1 MLSTLRSTLGA
12 SEGHNSDRMNVFGIG
27 PLELMLIAVV
37 ALIVFGPA
45 KLPEI
50 MGNIGRA
57 VGEFRRV
64 TGELSSEFNRTIQAE
79 IDQTRAVVD
88 STRAVVD
95 GTVASVSTPRP
106 TVPQPASVPAAV
118 GAAVTTNGVAAAT
131 VPAPAPPTPAP
142 SVPAPSWSATSATK
156 PVFEAPTAPT
166 RRASTAADDLLPP
179 Y

>member
-1 MLSTLRSTLGA
+1 
-12 SEGHNSDRMNVFGIG
+12 MNVFGIG

-57 VGEFRRV
+57 VAEFRKV

-95 GTVASVSTPRP
+95 GTMASVSTAPRP
-106 TVPQPASVPAAV
+106 TVPQPAPVPATV
-118 GAAVTTNGVAAAT
+118 GAGAATTNGVAAAT
-131 VPAPAPPTPAP
+131 APASAPAPPPTAP
-142 SVPAPSWSATSATK
+142 SVPAPTRSASSATK
-156 PVFEAPTAPT
+156 PVFEAPAAPA
-166 RRASTAADDLLPP
+166 RRASTVADDLLPP

>member
-1 MLSTLRSTLGA
+1 
-12 SEGHNSDRMNVFGIG
+12 MNIFGIG

-37 ALIVFGPA
+37 ALIVFGPQ

-57 VGEFRRV
+57 VGEFRKV

-95 GTVASVSTPRP
+95 GTMASVSTTARP
-106 TVPQPASVPAAV
+106 TVPQPASVPATV
-118 GAAVTTNGVAAAT
+118 GAAAATTNGVAAAT
-131 VPAPAPPTPAP
+131 APAPAPAPAP
-142 SVPAPSWSATSATK
+142 SVPGPTWSAPSATK
-156 PVFEAPTAPT
+156 PVFEAPAAPT
-166 RRASTAADDLLPP
+166 RRASTVADDLLPP

>member
-1 MLSTLRSTLGA
+1 VPSTFRSTLGA
-12 SEGHNSDRMNVFGIG
+12 SEGHNPARMNIFGIG

-37 ALIVFGPA
+37 ALIVFGPQ

-57 VGEFRRV
+57 VAEFRKV

-95 GTVASVSTPRP
+95 GTVASVGAPRP
-106 TVPQPASVPAAV
+106 TVPQPASVPATV

-131 VPAPAPPTPAP
+131 VPAPAPPSPAP
-142 SVPAPSWSATSATK
+142 SIPAPTWSAPSATK
-156 PVFEAPTAPT
+156 SVLEAPT

>member
-1 MLSTLRSTLGA
+1 
-12 SEGHNSDRMNVFGIG
+12 MNIFGIG
-27 PLELMLIAVV
+27 PLELMLIAVM
-37 ALIVFGPA
+37 ALIVFGPQ

-57 VGEFRRV
+57 VAEFRKV

-95 GTVASVSTPRP
+95 GTVASVSAPRP
-106 TVPQPASVPAAV
+106 TVPQPASAPATV

-131 VPAPAPPTPAP
+131 VPAPAPAPPSPAA
-142 SVPAPSWSATSATK
+142 SGPASTWSAPSATK
-156 PVFEAPTAPT
+156 PVLEAPAAPT

>member
-1 MLSTLRSTLGA
+1 
-12 SEGHNSDRMNVFGIG
+12 MNVFGIG

-57 VGEFRRV
+57 VAEFRKV

-95 GTVASVSTPRP
+95 GTVASVTTSRP
-106 TVPQPASVPAAV
+106 TVPQPAPVPAGV
-118 GAAVTTNGVAAAT
+118 GAAATSNGVAAAT
-131 VPAPAPPTPAP
+131 VPAPAPAAPPPAP
-142 SVPAPSWSATSATK
+142 SVPAPAWSAPSATK
-156 PVFEAPTAPT
+156 PVFEGPAAPT